1 MKRVLSVTAGTVGIL
16 LTAGV
21 VIAQDAKAE
30 KGMQVFVAQKCTTC
44 HSIAGKGNPKGPH
57 DGVGSRLSAAEL
69 RKWLVDPKEMARKA
83 RATRKP
89 PMPLFDHLKPAEVDD
104 LVAYLSTLKSKP

>member
-1 MKRVLSVTAGTVGIL
+1 MLAALLLALAAAAPAG
-16 LTAGV
+16 
-21 VIAQDAKAE
+21 DAVARGKALYAANRCS
-30 KGMQVFVAQKCTTC
+30 MC

-83 RATRKP
+83 KATRKP
-89 PMPLFDHLKPAEVDD
+89 PMPLYDQLKPAEVDD
-104 LVAYLSTLKSKP
+104 LVAYLSTLKSRP

>member
-1 MKRVLSVTAGTVGIL
+1 MLAAL
-16 LTAGV
+16 LVAL
-21 VIAQDAKAE
+21 AAAPAADAVARGKTLYAE
-30 KGMQVFVAQKCTTC
+30 NRCSMC

-83 RATRKP
+83 KTTRKP
-89 PMPLFDHLKPAEVDD
+89 PMPLYDHLKPAEVDD